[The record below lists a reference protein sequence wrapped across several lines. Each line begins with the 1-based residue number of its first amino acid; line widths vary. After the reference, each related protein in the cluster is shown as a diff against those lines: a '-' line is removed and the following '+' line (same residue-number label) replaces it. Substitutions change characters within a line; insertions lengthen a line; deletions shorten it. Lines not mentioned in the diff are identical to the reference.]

1 MTGVNK
7 ATSGKSHHSVDL
19 RGARPGWGR
28 APGNVGREGKS
39 LEQPVWPWE
48 DVHVC
53 TSLTHASKGEV
64 EALPFQACNVC
75 EATCGPGGTSDRG
88 PAVRL

>member
-1 MTGVNK
+1 M
-7 ATSGKSHHSVDL
+7 
-19 RGARPGWGR
+19 
-28 APGNVGREGKS
+28 RES

-48 DVHVC
+48 DAHVC

-75 EATCGPGGTSDRG
+75 EATCDPGGPSDRG
-88 PAVRL
+88 PAVRLWTLGCSGRHQEQALQDACALKYC